1 METVNADRAHRQGLG
16 FMVLAAVQWGLIGVI
31 SRVAMAESVPPTE
44 VAFWRAALGAL
55 GFALHATLTRA
66 SPLRPRDRGL
76 AAALGIGG
84 VAVMYLAHLN
94 AVRTGG
100 VAVASMLLYS
110 APLWVAAVG
119 WLGWGERPDRREVLP
134 LALTLSGVIVVALS
148 TGSPASGHRL
158 DGGFDG
164 GAVGWGLLSG
174 ITYALYYLMG
184 RPLFAHNAP
193 SRALAWVL
201 AVGALAL
208 APFVTFAAISPRAWA
223 ALGFLAA
230 FCTFGA
236 YLAYAHGI
244 RRLSPAQAATVATL
258 EPVVA
263 LVAAYGVWGE
273 RLAPAGIAGAGLVI
287 AGILGSARLASRT
300 PPGENPP

>member
-1 METVNADRAHRQGLG
+1 METVNASRAHRQGLG
-16 FMVLAAVQWGLIGVI
+16 FMVLAAVQWGLIGVVG
-31 SRVAMAESVPPTE
+31 RVAMAESVPPTE

-66 SPLRPRDRGL
+66 APLRPQDHWQ
-76 AAALGIGG
+76 AAALGISG

-100 VAVASMLLYS
+100 VAVASILLYS
-110 APLWVAAVG
+110 APLWVAVGG

-134 LALTLSGVIVVALS
+134 LALTLLGVIAVALS
-148 TGSPASGHRL
+148 TGSSSSGHP
-158 DGGFDG
+158 FEG

-263 LVAAYGVWGE
+263 LGAAYGVWGE

>member
-1 METVNADRAHRQGLG
+1 MTATHKDMANAIRA
-16 FMVLAAVQWGLIGVI
+16 LAMDAVQKANSGHPGMPMG
-31 SRVAMAESVPPTE
+31 MADIAE
-44 VAFWRAALGAL
+44 VLWRDVLKYNPCNPFW
-55 GFALHATLTRA
+55 FD
-66 SPLRPRDRGL
+66 RDRFVLSNG
-76 AAALGIGG
+76 
-84 VAVMYLAHLN
+84 H
-94 AVRTGG
+94 
-100 VAVASMLLYS
+100 ASMLLYS

-134 LALTLSGVIVVALS
+134 LALTLLGVIVVALS

-158 DGGFDG
+158 DGGLDG

-201 AVGALAL
+201 AIGALAL

-244 RRLSPAQAATVATL
+244 RRLSPSQAATVATL

-263 LVAAYGVWGE
+263 LGAAYGVWGE

-300 PPGENPP
+300 APGENPP